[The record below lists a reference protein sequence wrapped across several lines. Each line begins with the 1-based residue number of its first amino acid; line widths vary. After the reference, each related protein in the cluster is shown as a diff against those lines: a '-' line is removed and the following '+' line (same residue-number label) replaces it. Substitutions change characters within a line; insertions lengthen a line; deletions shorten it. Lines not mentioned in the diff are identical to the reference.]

1 MTLRQIAAYL
11 PPWPLPR
18 SWRKALRLA
27 PRPPLAIFD
36 HSPRKRWLQDEL
48 EGRMDVSLK
57 ELDKIARQVRFI
69 KAAKGAECPWP
80 CGKYKL
86 GQA

>member
-1 MTLRQIAAYL
+1 
-11 PPWPLPR
+11 
-18 SWRKALRLA
+18 
-27 PRPPLAIFD
+27 
-36 HSPRKRWLQDEL
+36 
-48 EGRMDVSLK
+48 MDVSLK